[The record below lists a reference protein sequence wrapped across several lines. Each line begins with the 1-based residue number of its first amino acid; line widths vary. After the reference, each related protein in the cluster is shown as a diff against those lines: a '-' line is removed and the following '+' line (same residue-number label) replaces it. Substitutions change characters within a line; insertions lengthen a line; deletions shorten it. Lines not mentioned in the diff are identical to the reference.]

1 MKKLTLKLENL
12 SVESFQP
19 EQRPDRGGTV
29 VGQNHTSDGGLEYHT
44 YGNQHTCVVSEC
56 GYSCLAC
63 DTEHDPEC
71 SSHCIIPTYTWE
83 PC

>member
-1 MKKLTLKLENL
+1 MKKLTLKLEDL
-12 SVESFQP
+12 AIESFQP
-19 EQRPDRGGTV
+19 EQRADRGGTV
-29 VGQNHTSDGGLEYHT
+29 VGQNHTDYSCPEYHT
-44 YGNQHTCVVSEC
+44 CGGQDSCDVSEC

-63 DTEHDPEC
+63 DTENDPEC